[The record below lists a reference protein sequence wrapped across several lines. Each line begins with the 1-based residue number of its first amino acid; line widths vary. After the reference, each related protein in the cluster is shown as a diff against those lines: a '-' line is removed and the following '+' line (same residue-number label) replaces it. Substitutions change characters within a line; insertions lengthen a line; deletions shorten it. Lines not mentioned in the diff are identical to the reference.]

1 MEEVDLSEFEHG
13 RWCQA
18 ALNISKTANLVG
30 FSRLYREWSRKEE
43 ISSEWQFFVQKC
55 LVDARDQWKMAR
67 LLQADRK
74 AILAQTCYNKRRCR
88 RVSLIEK
95 A

>member
-1 MEEVDLSEFEHG
+1 MFKVQIEQQNVEEVDLSEFEHG

-55 LVDARDQWKMAR
+55 LVDADSNPNNIS
-67 LLQADRK
+67 LQP
-74 AILAQTCYNKRRCR
+74 
-88 RVSLIEK
+88 SLQKSIFGCT
-95 A
+95 AVW